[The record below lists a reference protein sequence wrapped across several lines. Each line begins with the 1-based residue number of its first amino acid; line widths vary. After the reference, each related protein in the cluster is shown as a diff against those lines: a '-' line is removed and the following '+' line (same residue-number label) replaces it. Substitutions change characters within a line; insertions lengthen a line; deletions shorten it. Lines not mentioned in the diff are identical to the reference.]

1 MSFKKIH
8 DRAVKL
14 KGEKAL
20 KASLPN
26 VKSARALSNT
36 SDADYLEEMSKCIF
50 RSGFVWKVVENKW
63 PAFQKA
69 FAGFNP
75 KAVAHFSDEKLE
87 ALTQDA
93 SIIRNGTKI
102 RAVRDNALFILD
114 TAAEYG
120 SFGKFLAQWPVEDI
134 TGLQLYLKKHGSR
147 LGGHTGQYFLRFV
160 GKDTFMFSKDV
171 VAVLITEDI
180 VDKEPTSKS
189 GLASVQAAFNAW
201 HEETG
206 LPLSH
211 LSRIMAASVNSG

>member
-8 DRAVKL
+8 ERAIKL

-20 KASLPN
+20 KASLPE
-26 VKSARALSNT
+26 VRSATALSSI

-69 FAGFNP
+69 FASFNP
-75 KAVAHFSDEKLE
+75 RAVAHFSDEKLE
-87 ALTQDA
+87 ALTRDA

-102 RAVRDNALFILD
+102 RAVRDNAQFMLD
-114 TAAEYG
+114 TATEYG
-120 SFGKFLAQWPVEDI
+120 SFGKFLAQWPAEDI

-147 LGGHTGQYFLRFV
+147 LGGHTGQYFLRFM

-171 VAVLITEDI
+171 VAVLIAEGI